1 MHENKKH
8 IVIEKLVKRLIKS
21 RKNKSQNDST
31 NIITCRNEGG
41 RLQMIR
47 KDNLEAMIK
56 TIGYIQ
62 TSRAKVFE
70 KKYAQ
75 FDCAI
80 EVDFNGSGTINY
92 PEDKGMIITRKTTC
106 NFSHPENFVV
116 LECITRL
123 MDKGYRPEH
132 IELEKEWTLGHSDKG
147 GFADILVK
155 DADGKTLFIVEC
167 KTPDTEY
174 KKELN
179 NTLNDGGQ
187 LFSYWRQEG
196 SCKWLS
202 LYASDFD
209 GTSVSYT
216 TETIDCSDD
225 PNILATAKKD
235 SSILLYRDAG
245 TKEELFAVW
254 DETYD
259 KRLCGDVIF
268 RDDSQAYQIGVK
280 PLRKIDLKDFSEN
293 DKIVN
298 KFEEILRHNNVS
310 DKENAF
316 NRLIALFICKL
327 VDEIQKADHDIV
339 DFQYK
344 IGTDTYETLQD
355 RLQRLHKE
363 GMEKFMREEIF
374 YVADDYAE
382 NLVQQYTGH
391 KRQKMIEDLRNTL
404 RVLKFYTNNE
414 FAFKDVHNE
423 ELFYQNGKILVEVIQ
438 LFENYRII
446 GSNDIQMLGDLFEQL
461 LNKGFKQNE
470 GQFFTPIPITRFI
483 WDSLPLERI
492 IRKADGIEFPKI
504 IDYACGAGHFL
515 TQGFEAVNA
524 EMMVIDPGQ
533 DLSSRW
539 AEHKIFGI
547 EKDYRLARVS
557 KISLFM
563 HGAGDGNIIFG
574 DGLENY
580 PDKDISPGT
589 FDILVAN
596 PPYSVKAFKPHLK
609 LNNNQFSI
617 IDKISNDG
625 SEIETLFVER
635 ITQLVKANGVAAV
648 VLPVSILNKESE
660 SFVAARETILKN
672 FYIRA
677 IAQFGGK
684 TFGATG
690 TNTVILFLEKFS
702 EPPKRLDLVSDSI
715 NAIFNLDN
723 LSDWEDDKILCSYL
737 TKISVDV
744 STYSSFIK
752 RESDYTDLKNDKYFR
767 IYYDAFISSSEYNTK
782 MKQKTFS
789 KLSDDEKLE
798 WFNEHFYNYAFLIE
812 QEKLT
817 YFALVYNQTTLVIT
831 GPDGNK
837 EQEKFLGYK
846 WSNRK
851 GQEGIQII
859 IPGGLLY
866 DAENRHNDD
875 TVAGL
880 IRNSFYSKEYCVD
893 GLEDYSYYLRL
904 QDMIDFSSL
913 TFNKAIKITRSR
925 ALKTDLGYT
934 NYKLTD
940 KSFELSIGNRV
951 LSTELFEEGK
961 YPVISANVF
970 EEFGRTDKL
979 NLSDFSLPSIL
990 WGIDGEW
997 MVNIIPAN
1005 IPFYPTDH
1013 CGVLRIKNDSIIPEY
1028 FATALLVEGEF
1039 ERFSRSNRA
1048 SVQRIRNLTIQVPQ
1062 IERQKAIVSELKSYD
1077 DEINKINS
1085 ELIALEENLKK
1096 EFIDLFGIPVENTK
1110 MLPTSTLDKV
1120 CLTITDGAHN
1130 SPKEDRRSSIPML
1143 SVKDMTIYG
1152 FNYKNCKHISSADY
1166 DILKRNGCQ
1175 PLKDDVLLA
1184 KDGSYFKYA
1193 FVVDDTIEQAVLSS
1207 IAILRPD
1214 QKKVLPVFLQ
1224 YYLLTDKIF
1233 KMVKDEFITGMGLKR
1248 VILDDIKKIPIYTP
1262 DIKDQ
1267 EVFCKY
1273 VEKNSTKRTL
1283 LLEKINVAKEKKQ
1296 AAITLYFK

>member
-1 MHENKKH
+1 M
-8 IVIEKLVKRLIKS
+8 
-21 RKNKSQNDST
+21 
-31 NIITCRNEGG
+31 
-41 RLQMIR
+41 LQMIR
-47 KDNLEAMIK
+47 KENLEAMIK
-56 TIGYIQ
+56 AIGYIQ
-62 TSRAKVFE
+62 SSRAKVFE
-70 KKYAQ
+70 KKFSQ

-80 EVDFNGSGTINY
+80 EVDFNGNGSINY
-92 PEDKGMIITRKTTC
+92 PEDKGMKITRKTTC
-106 NFSHPENFVV
+106 NFSQPENFVV

-167 KTPDTEY
+167 KTSGNEY

-187 LFSYWRQEG
+187 LFSYWKQEG
-196 SCKWLS
+196 LCKWLS

-209 GTSVSYT
+209 GTNVSYT

-225 PNILATAKKD
+225 ANILATAKKD
-235 SSILLYRDAG
+235 PSILLYRDAG
-245 TKEELFAVW
+245 TTEDLFTVW

-259 KRLCGDVIF
+259 KRLCGDIIF
-268 RDDSQAYQIGVK
+268 RDDSQAYQIGIK
-280 PLRKIDLKDFSEN
+280 PLRKVDLKDFSEN
-293 DKIVN
+293 DKVVN

-327 VDEIQKADHDIV
+327 VDEIQKGDNDIV

-344 IGTDTYETLQD
+344 VGTDTYETLQD

-382 NLVQQYTGH
+382 NLVQQYTGQ

-404 RVLKFYTNNE
+404 RVLKFYTNND

-423 ELFYQNGKILVEVIQ
+423 ELFYQNGKILVEVVQ

-446 GSNDIQMLGDLFEQL
+446 GSNDVQMLGDLFEQL

-483 WDSLPLERI
+483 WDSLPIERI
-492 IRKADGIEFPKI
+492 IKKTDGIEFPKM

-524 EMMVIDPGQ
+524 GVLAIDPSY
-533 DLSSRW
+533 DLSSKW
-539 AEHKIFGI
+539 AEHKIFGV

-580 PDKDISPGT
+580 RDKDIIPES

-609 LNNNQFSI
+609 LKDNSFTI

-625 SEIETLFVER
+625 AEIETLFVER
-635 ITQLVKANGVAAV
+635 ITQLVKADGVAAV

-660 SFVAARETILKN
+660 SFVSAREIILKN
-672 FYIRA
+672 FYVRA

-715 NAIFNLDN
+715 NAIFTSAD
-723 LSDWEDDKILCSYL
+723 LSDWEDDEILFGYLNKIN
-737 TKISVDV
+737 VD
-744 STYSSFIK
+744 SETYSIFIN
-752 RESDYTDLKNDKYFR
+752 RNRTYSDWRSDDYFR
-767 IYYDAFISSSEYNTK
+767 IYYEAFTSSSEYSTK
-782 MKQKTFS
+782 IKQKTFAW
-789 KLSDDEKLE
+789 LSDSDKEE
-798 WFNEHFYNYAFLIE
+798 WFNEHFYNYAHQIE
-812 QEKLT
+812 FEKLT
-817 YFALVYNQTTLVIT
+817 YFALVYNQTTLVIA
-831 GPDGNK
+831 GPDDNK

-859 IPGGLLY
+859 TPGGLLY
-866 DAENRHNDD
+866 DIDNRLNAD

-880 IRNSFYSKEYCVD
+880 IRNSFYGKEYSVN
-893 GLEDYSYYLRL
+893 GLEEYSYYLRL
-904 QDMIDFSSL
+904 QDMIDFSSI
-913 TFNKAIKITRSR
+913 TFNKAIKTTKTR
-925 ALKTDLGYT
+925 ALKTDPGYT
-934 NYKLTD
+934 NYRLTD

-951 LSTELFEEGK
+951 LSTEVLDEGK
-961 YPVISANVF
+961 YPVISANVY
-970 EEFGRTDKL
+970 EEFGRIDKL

-990 WGIDGEW
+990 WGIDGDW
-997 MVNIIPAN
+997 MVNIIPPN
-1005 IPFYPTDH
+1005 TPFYPTDH
-1013 CGVLRIKNDSIIPEY
+1013 CGVLRIKDSSIVPEY
-1028 FATALLVEGEF
+1028 FATALFAEGQF

-1048 SVQRIRNLTIQVPQ
+1048 STQRIKSLTIQIPQ
-1062 IERQKAIVSELKSYD
+1062 KEKQEAIVLELKSYD
-1077 DEINKINS
+1077 NEIARLTS
-1085 ELIALEENLKK
+1085 DLIALEETIKK
-1096 EFIDLFGIPVENTK
+1096 EFISRFGIPVENTNG
-1110 MLPTSTLDKV
+1110 LPISTLEKI
-1120 CLTITDGAHN
+1120 CTTITDGAHN
-1130 SPKEDRRSSIPML
+1130 SPKEEVRSSIPML
-1143 SVKDMTIYG
+1143 SVKDMTICG
-1152 FNYKNCKHISSADY
+1152 FDYKDCKHISSDDY
-1166 DILKRNGCQ
+1166 EALKRNGCQ

-1193 FVVDDTIEQAVLSS
+1193 FVVSETIEQAILSS

-1214 QKKVLPVFLQ
+1214 TTQVLPVFLQ
-1224 YYLLTDKIF
+1224 YYLLTDRIF
-1233 KMVKDEFITGMGLKR
+1233 KMVKEEFITGMGLKR
-1248 VILDDIKKIPIYTP
+1248 VILDDIKRIPVYIP
-1262 DIKDQ
+1262 DIKEQ
-1267 EVFCKY
+1267 EAFCKY
-1273 VEKNSTKRTL
+1273 VEKTSTKRDEL
-1283 LLEKINVAKEKKQ
+1283 MKKIAMTKTNKQ
-1296 AAITLYFK
+1296 GAIDQYFK